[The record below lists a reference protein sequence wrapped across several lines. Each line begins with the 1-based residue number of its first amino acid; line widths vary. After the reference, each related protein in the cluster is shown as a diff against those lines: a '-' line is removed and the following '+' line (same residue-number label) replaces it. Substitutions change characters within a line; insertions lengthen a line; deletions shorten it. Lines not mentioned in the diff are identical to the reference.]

1 MKEKRNQRTLG
12 TLFRLGKRVV
22 FLLLLFVSQSVW
34 GQLLYEISGNGVK
47 NKSYMLATNPL
58 VNRTF
63 LDTIPNV
70 FTVFSRCDKVI
81 TEFAVEDYEAIAALR
96 QAALLPDSAILQ
108 DYYNQDDYQ
117 TISNALILTVGMSME
132 QLSRMKPSY
141 LTELYRMALMK
152 QYLGL
157 DEERSM
163 SSFFEQVA
171 QQTNIPVVGLDDLG
185 ETLYMTFDREPFEYQ
200 CEELLQIVRY
210 PERDVEL
217 ERSLR
222 ISYLWGRLGDMAFAI
237 ESPDN
242 RSTLSYSDYA
252 VYVKRNAQWVKRL
265 HPYLK
270 EGKAF
275 LTLNAVYLGG
285 DNGLIALLRKEGY
298 RVRRVNR

>member
-1 MKEKRNQRTLG
+1 MIRN
-12 TLFRLGKRVV
+12 KIV
-22 FLLLLFVSQSVW
+22 FLLLLFAPSIVW

-47 NKSYMLATNPL
+47 AKSYLLATYPS

-96 QAALLPDSAILQ
+96 QAALLPDSSILQ
-108 DYYNQDDYQ
+108 DYYNQHDYQ

-171 QQTNIPVVGLDDLG
+171 QQTKIPVIGLDELG

-200 CEELLQIVRY
+200 CGELLQIVQY
-210 PERDVEL
+210 PEREVEL

-222 ISYLWGRLGDMAFAI
+222 SSYLWGRLGDLAFAI

-252 VYVKRNAQWVKRL
+252 VYAKRNVQWIKRL
-265 HPYLK
+265 QPYLK

-285 DNGLIALLRKEGY
+285 DKGLIALLRKEGY

>member
-1 MKEKRNQRTLG
+1 MNTLSHRIHRR
-12 TLFRLGKRVV
+12 FVV
-22 FLLLLFVSQSVW
+22 SLFVVILPCLLHA
-34 GQLLYEISGNGVK
+34 QLLYEISGNGVK
-47 NKSYMLATNPL
+47 AKSYLLATYPL

-70 FTVFSRCDKVI
+70 FTIFSRCDKVI
-81 TEFAVEDYEAIAALR
+81 TEFAVEDYEAISALR
-96 QAALLPDSAILQ
+96 KAALLPDSTVLKG
-108 DYYNQDDYQ
+108 YYNQDDYQ
-117 TISNALILTVGMSME
+117 TVSNALILTLGMSVE

-152 QYLGL
+152 QYLGF

-163 SSFFEQVA
+163 GSFFEQVA
-171 QQTNIPVVGLDDLG
+171 QQTKIPVIGLDDLG

-200 CEELLQIVRY
+200 CGELLQIVRY
-210 PERDVEL
+210 PEREVQL

-222 ISYLWGRLGDMAFAI
+222 SSYLRGSLGDMAFAI

-252 VYVKRNAQWVKRL
+252 VYAKRNLQWVKRL

-275 LTLNAVYLGG
+275 VTLNAVCLGG
-285 DNGLIALLRKEGY
+285 DKGLIALLRKEGY
-298 RVRRVNR
+298 HVRRVNK

>member
-1 MKEKRNQRTLG
+1 MMNTL
-12 TLFRLGKRVV
+12 LHRINRR
-22 FLLLLFVSQSVW
+22 FLVLLFAVTLPCLLRA
-34 GQLLYEISGNGVK
+34 QLLYEISGNSVK
-47 NKSYMLATNPL
+47 GKSYLLATNPL
-58 VNRTF
+58 VNKTF

-81 TEFAVEDYEAIAALR
+81 TEFAVEDYEAVAALR
-96 QAALLPDSAILQ
+96 QAALLPDSVVLQ
-108 DYYNQDDYQ
+108 DHYNQDDYR
-117 TISNALILTVGMSME
+117 TISNAFALDVGMTME
-132 QLSRMKPSY
+132 QLCRMKPAY
-141 LTELYRMALMK
+141 LTELYRTSLLRR
-152 QYLGL
+152 YLGF

-163 SSFFEQVA
+163 ESFFEQVA
-171 QQTNIPVVGLDDLG
+171 QQTGMPVIGLDDLG

-210 PERDVEL
+210 PEREVQL
-217 ERSLR
+217 ERSMR
-222 ISYLWGRLGDMAFAI
+222 SSYLWGRLGDMAFAI

-252 VYVKRNAQWVKRL
+252 VYAKRNVQWVRRL

-275 LTLNAVYLGG
+275 VTLNAVYLGG
-285 DNGLIALLRKEGY
+285 DKGLIALLRKEGY